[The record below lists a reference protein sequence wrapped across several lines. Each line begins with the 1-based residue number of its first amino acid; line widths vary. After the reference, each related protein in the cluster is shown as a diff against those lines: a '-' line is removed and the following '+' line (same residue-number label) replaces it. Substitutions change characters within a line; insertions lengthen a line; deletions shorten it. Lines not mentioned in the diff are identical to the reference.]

1 MRCGRTSRRPIRPAR
16 RRESVPPP
24 REDCS
29 PQPGAPTNGR
39 RHSKNSARHT
49 EARRTPPQAEADRV
63 EKTWFLETRA
73 TA

>member
-1 MRCGRTSRRPIRPAR
+1 MGD
-16 RRESVPPP
+16 ESAAGLAGTPTRIGCRP
-24 REDCS
+24 RENCS
-29 PQPGAPTNGR
+29 PQPGVPTNGR

-49 EARRTPPQAEADRV
+49 EARRTPPQAEADKV